1 MSRLQKKPSAHKRGH
16 PTLQN
21 MNFFY
26 FCGSFLPSW
35 IRIRIQI
42 TDPDPMV
49 RLNTDPIRIRIPD
62 PDPDPQHCRIRIS
75 ITSIGV
81 KKRGSWIHI
90 RNTISDT
97 TKLCRGSVSGS
108 SQIRITDPD
117 DIHGMQIRIQPIR
130 NCFQF
135 HENEDVDKLEF
146 SIKISICC
154 PKY

>member
-1 MSRLQKKPSAHKRGH
+1 MKKTRSKKSRDTVPLSILITNNVSTLLENELGCSSQILDTVLFH
-16 PTLQN
+16 PAT
-21 MNFFY
+21 
-26 FCGSFLPSW
+26 
-35 IRIRIQI
+35 RIRI
-42 TDPDPMV
+42 
-49 RLNTDPIRIRIPD
+49 L
-62 PDPDPQHCRIRIS
+62 

-90 RNTISDT
+90 RNTISNT

-108 SQIRITDPD
+108 SQIRITDRD